1 MRSMASDQAPE
12 LDTLRRLLD
21 HRQRRAPNAPC
32 LLASG
37 REILSYSQLW
47 EQCRY
52 VETTLAAAGLG
63 PESRVA
69 GVLPNGVEAA
79 AALLCFTAN
88 CAYAP
93 LNPDERASAL
103 RDSFAQLSPAAVL
116 VRDGHSIAAQQ
127 AAETAGVPLI
137 APSPPLPAAA

>member
-1 MRSMASDQAPE
+1 MDSMASVRAPE
-12 LDTLRRLLD
+12 SDTLRRLLD
-21 HRQRRAPNAPC
+21 HRRRHAPDAPC

-37 REILSYSQLW
+37 REILSYARLW

-52 VETTLAAAGLG
+52 VGAALAAAGLG

-69 GVLPNGVEAA
+69 AVLPNGAEAA

-93 LNPDERASAL
+93 LNPDQSASAL
-103 RDSFAQLSPAAVL
+103 RNTFAQLSPAAVL
-116 VRDGHSIAAQQ
+116 VCDGHAIAAQQ
-127 AAETAGVPLI
+127 
-137 APSPPLPAAA
+137 